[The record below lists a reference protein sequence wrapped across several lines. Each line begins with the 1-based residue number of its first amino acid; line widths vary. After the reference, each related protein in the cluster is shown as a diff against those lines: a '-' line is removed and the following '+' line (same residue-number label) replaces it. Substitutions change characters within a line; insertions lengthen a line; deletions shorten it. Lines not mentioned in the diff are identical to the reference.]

1 MREHDGKHQSDA
13 ESRRIIER
21 IDRESASQGTS
32 FVERTKGHFSAGDA
46 DPADSIEVWGTRIGR
61 FLGLLVLIAMI
72 IWVISSI
79 VGKG

>member
-1 MREHDGKHQSDA
+1 MPEQDGQHQPDT

-21 IDRESASQGTS
+21 INRESAAGGMSII
-32 FVERTKGHFSAGDA
+32 ERTKTHFSAKDA
-46 DPADSIEVWGTRIGR
+46 DSADSIEVWGTRIGR

-72 IWVISSI
+72 IWLISSI